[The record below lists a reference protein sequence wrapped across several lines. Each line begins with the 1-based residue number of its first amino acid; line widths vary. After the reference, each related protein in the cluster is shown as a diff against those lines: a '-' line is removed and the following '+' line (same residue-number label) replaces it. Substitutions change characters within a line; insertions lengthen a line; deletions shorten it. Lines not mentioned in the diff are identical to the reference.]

1 MESNKLEQIEKL
13 HTLKE
18 QGILSQEEFEKSKR
32 EILNDTCSPTPQIPI
47 QNSPAQAFANTNCI
61 NNTKKY
67 SKKTT
72 LLLCLFL
79 GGFGAHRFYTGFTA
93 LGVVYIF
100 TIGILGIAP
109 LVDLILILSNNY
121 KDCNGNS
128 LIEK

>member
-1 MESNKLEQIEKL
+1 MEANKLEQIEKL

-32 EILNDTCSPTPQIPI
+32 EILNDTSSPTPQIPI

-67 SKKTT
+67 SKTTT

-93 LGVVYIF
+93 LGFVYIF

-128 LIEK
+128 LIKE